1 MRSHVAGSVL
11 PPSNLVHPVSDL
23 LLGQTFAKTDS
34 WLQVIFSRRPSQ
46 KIEHITN
53 EMERDIIC
61 GKGSSSFPDDFAT
74 LPATLTLS
82 NLCPFQMFTAEMC
95 IQCTHSVAQT
105 PFIRTQPLPLARW
118 TTRPFPPEHIIY
130 IFLDEELMCFHSI
143 ATLIHFCVCS
153 VCSLGEDRVAKFMYF
168 LFPTLFLPS
177 LPVMP
182 SLPYRAFA
190 SSGLR
195 DEREQQRHS
204 LLSPPFCVVSLVD
217 YNYVGCGSIG
227 FAFHPLK
234 LSLDFQPCPT
244 RPFTSVWSS
253 LVSIQR
259 HANIP
264 SLPPSQLPTIN
275 S

>member
-1 MRSHVAGSVL
+1 
-11 PPSNLVHPVSDL
+11 
-23 LLGQTFAKTDS
+23 
-34 WLQVIFSRRPSQ
+34 
-46 KIEHITN
+46 
-53 EMERDIIC
+53 MEREMKC
-61 GKGSSSFPDDFAT
+61 GKGSSSYPDDFAT
-74 LPATLTLS
+74 LPTLTLS
-82 NLCPFQMFTAEMC
+82 NLCPFQRFTAEVC
-95 IQCTHSVAQT
+95 IQCTHSVTQT

-118 TTRPFPPEHIIY
+118 TTRPIPPEHIIY

-168 LFPTLFLPS
+168 LFPTLFLPPF

-195 DEREQQRHS
+195 DEREQHRPS
-204 LLSPPFCVVSLVD
+204 LLSPFCVVSLVD
-217 YNYVGCGSIG
+217 YNYVGCGSIA

-234 LSLDFQPCPT
+234 RSLAFQPGPM

-264 SLPPSQLPTIN
+264 PSQLHNIN